1 MFERKNI
8 LLKKNINYKFKNF
21 SLMPS
26 RSKKNI
32 SKANISKK
40 KISISNNF
48 KKLNYSSIIKK
59 KNNLTQ
65 PKNSILKKTSFPKK
79 NISNFKSSSLNKQ
92 RSRSRDKSF
101 DAEKKNSKR
110 NDDLKI
116 NNINNSQKN
125 KIKFKKNLNSNKKP
139 KKEEKKEKEE
149 KEYFPEEKFS
159 SEEEEKFDD
168 EESIKSFS
176 EVRLEYLPCRK
187 EEQDIIYNYIKK
199 GLQTNGN
206 YNSLYIA
213 GMPGTGKTASVKTI
227 INILESELNEALK
240 SKKNNKELIKSGII
254 PFKKLFIS
262 GIEFPNISNVFKTIY
277 NFIFAKEKSYTINK
291 YIQMLDNFFLYRNK
305 YNSNISL
312 NDPSNSHIILIIDE
326 IDILIN
332 YTQNLLYNIFNW
344 TTYEYSKLIVISISN
359 TLDLPNRLL
368 PKIKSRMGN
377 NKIMFKPYN
386 KEELRIIIQDRGIDL
401 SLFSE
406 DAIRLSC
413 VKVAAINGDLRRI
426 FQILLR
432 AKQIND
438 LSNYK
443 KKDKEK
449 NLVSKYDI
457 LDAWNELFDSKIS
470 KVIKSLQINEKIIIA
485 SILSKTKEN
494 NTNKIKVGDLYDKI
508 DIFLKKYNESNEN
521 NFNLVINW
529 EEFKNSI
536 YNLMRIKL
544 INFYEM
550 PKINFI
556 ENFVVIK
563 FYTDE
568 FTIALEEDEEFK
580 PVLNYL
586 TQMLNK

>member
-1 MFERKNI
+1 
-8 LLKKNINYKFKNF
+8 
-21 SLMPS
+21 MPS

-65 PKNSILKKTSFPKK
+65 PKNSILKKTSSPKK
-79 NISNFKSSSLNKQ
+79 NISNCKSSSLNKQ

-110 NDDLKI
+110 IDDLKI

>member
-1 MFERKNI
+1 
-8 LLKKNINYKFKNF
+8 
-21 SLMPS
+21 MPS

-65 PKNSILKKTSFPKK
+65 PKNSILKKTSSPKK
-79 NISNFKSSSLNKQ
+79 NISNCKSSSLNKQ

-101 DAEKKNSKR
+101 DTEKKNSKR
-110 NDDLKI
+110 IDDLKI

>member
-1 MFERKNI
+1 
-8 LLKKNINYKFKNF
+8 
-21 SLMPS
+21 MPP

-32 SKANISKK
+32 SKVNISKK

-65 PKNSILKKTSFPKK
+65 PKNSILKKTSSPKK

-101 DAEKKNSKR
+101 DTEKKNSKR

-149 KEYFPEEKFS
+149 KEYFPEEKFF

-305 YNSNISL
+305 YNSNILL

>member
-1 MFERKNI
+1 
-8 LLKKNINYKFKNF
+8 
-21 SLMPS
+21 MPRS
-26 RSKKNI
+26 SKKNI
-32 SKANISKK
+32 SKVIISKK

-48 KKLNYSSIIKK
+48 NKLNNTTIIKK
-59 KNNLTQ
+59 KNNLIEQ
-65 PKNSILKKTSFPKK
+65 ENSNLKKTITPKK
-79 NISNFKSSSLNKQ
+79 NILTRKNYFLNKQ

-101 DAEKKNSKR
+101 DAEKKATKK
-110 NDDLKI
+110 NDNLKN
-116 NNINNSQKN
+116 NNIKN
-125 KIKFKKNLNSNKKP
+125 TPNKKIKFKKNLNLIKKS
-139 KKEEKKEKEE
+139 KEEYKNE
-149 KEYFPEEKFS
+149 KEYIPEENYSS

-187 EEQDIIYNYIKK
+187 EEQDTIYNYIKK

-227 INILESELNEALK
+227 INILESELNEAIK
-240 SKKNNKELIKSGII
+240 SKKNNKELIKNGII

-291 YIQMLDNFFLYRNK
+291 YIQLLDNFFMNRNK
-305 YNSNISL
+305 YNSSSSL

-368 PKIKSRMGN
+368 PKIRSRMGN

-386 KEELRIIIQDRGIDL
+386 KEELRIIIKDRGIDL
-401 SLFSE
+401 TLFSE

-443 KKDKEK
+443 KKDKDK

-494 NTNKIKVGDLYDKI
+494 NSNKIKVGDLYDKI
-508 DIFLKKYNESNEN
+508 DIFLKKYNEFNEKGH
-521 NFNLVINW
+521 NLVINW

-550 PKINFI
+550 PKNNFI

-568 FTIALEEDEEFK
+568 FIIALEEDEEFK

-586 TQMLNK
+586 TQTLNK